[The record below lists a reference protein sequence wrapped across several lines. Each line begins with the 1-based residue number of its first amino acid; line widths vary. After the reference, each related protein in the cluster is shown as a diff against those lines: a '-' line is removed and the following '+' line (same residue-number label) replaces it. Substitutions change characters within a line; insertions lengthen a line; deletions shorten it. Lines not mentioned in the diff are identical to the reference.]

1 VPRVRVLHLC
11 AGNLYGG
18 VERIV
23 VQCAR
28 SRGQSPGME
37 PSFAVCFDGRLA
49 QELEAAGA
57 QPRTLGPVR
66 MRAPWTAVRARRALA
81 DVIAA
86 ARPDVLLCH
95 SSWIFALAA
104 PVAAAHDLPAA
115 LWLHD
120 RVTGR
125 TWVERWAAG
134 TTPAVVICNSAF
146 TAASLPAMYPGVAPS
161 ILYAPVEAPAADN
174 PEIRATMRRE
184 LDTPDDVP
192 VVIVASRFERWK
204 GHRELLSALAGIPQP
219 WRLWIAGGAQKRTD
233 GTELRTLRAMADE
246 LGLNPHVQFLG
257 ERTDVGSL
265 MRAADVHCQPNAG
278 PEPFG
283 LVFVEALYAGLP
295 VVTTDMG
302 GAREIVT
309 PDCGV
314 LVPPGDAAALC
325 AALSTLLRD
334 PAARARL
341 ARGGPAR
348 AAALC
353 DPGRQ
358 LSRLAELLAGTVAE
372 VHA

>member
-1 VPRVRVLHLC
+1 MSPIRVLHLC

-28 SRGQSPGME
+28 SRGQSPAME

-49 QELEAAGA
+49 RELGAAGVPA
-57 QPRTLGPVR
+57 RSLGAVR
-66 MRAPWTAVRARRALA
+66 MRAPWTAMRARRVLA
-81 DVIAA
+81 DVFNE
-86 ARPDVLLCH
+86 ARPDVVLCH

-120 RVTGR
+120 RVSGR
-125 TWVERWAAG
+125 TWVERWAMA
-134 TTPAVVICNSAF
+134 TKPALVICNSEF
-146 TAASLPAMYPGVAPS
+146 TAASAPAMYPGLTPA
-161 ILYAPVEAPAADN
+161 ILYAPVEAPAADDAGV
-174 PEIRATMRRE
+174 RAAIRRE
-184 LDTPDDVP
+184 LDTPDDMP

-204 GHRELLSALAGIPQP
+204 GHRELLTALAAIPQP
-219 WRLWIAGGAQKRTD
+219 WRLWIAGGPQKRADHAEMTTLQAL
-233 GTELRTLRAMADE
+233 TEE
-246 LGLNPHVQFLG
+246 LSIKPHVQFLG
-257 ERTDVGSL
+257 ERSDMVAL
-265 MRAADVHCQPNAG
+265 LRAADVHCQPNAG

-283 LVFVEALYAGLP
+283 LAFVEALYTGLP

-309 PDCGV
+309 EDCGV
-314 LVPPGDAAALC
+314 LVPPGNPAALR
-325 AALSTLLRD
+325 AALETLLRD
-334 PAARARL
+334 PAARAKL
-341 ARGGPAR
+341 ARSGPSR

-353 DPGRQ
+353 DPARQ

-372 VHA
+372 VYA